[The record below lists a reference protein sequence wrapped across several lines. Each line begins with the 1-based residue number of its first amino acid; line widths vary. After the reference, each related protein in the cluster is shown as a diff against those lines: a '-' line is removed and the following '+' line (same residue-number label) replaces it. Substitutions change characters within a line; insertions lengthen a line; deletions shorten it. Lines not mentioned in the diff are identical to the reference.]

1 MLKFSGF
8 ANLTSCLE
16 RLEMQEATPKRKD
29 TRLMTTGKRTSR
41 ASQTLRKVTAEV
53 AP

>member
-16 RLEMQEATPKRKD
+16 RLESD
-29 TRLMTTGKRTSR
+29 TGSTGKKKEPTSPR
-41 ASQTLRKVTAEV
+41 QRETRPEINETNK
-53 AP
+53 P